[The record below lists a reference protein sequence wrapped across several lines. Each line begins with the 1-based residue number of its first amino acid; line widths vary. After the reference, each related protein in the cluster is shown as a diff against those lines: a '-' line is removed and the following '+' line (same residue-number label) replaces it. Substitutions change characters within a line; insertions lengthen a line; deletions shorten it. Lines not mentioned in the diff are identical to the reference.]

1 MSSRRSGPLAWG
13 QASDKSLSPYAYMRA
28 LQHTYWEPPNQ
39 DPMQRVTCMSC
50 TKCSTTVPEK
60 RPAGYEAGARRLLCT
75 LAQHSNAP
83 GLVLAHHL
91 CHEGL
96 EVIDGLLALL
106 QQPSIGQH
114 NFLGTQRI
122 DSGHNF

>member
-1 MSSRRSGPLAWG
+1 
-13 QASDKSLSPYAYMRA
+13 
-28 LQHTYWEPPNQ
+28 
-39 DPMQRVTCMSC
+39 MSC
-50 TKCSTTVPEK
+50 TKCNTTVPEK

-106 QQPSIGQH
+106 QQPSLSHGL
-114 NFLGTQRI
+114 FLGRALSQHVFLWHADNVQENCGSLRALQMTL
-122 DSGHNF
+122 DKEDTALFDTAEGPAKSGCSPHQG